1 MLIVNSRIQIPESEL
16 EWTFARSSGPGGQN
30 VNKVASKAMLRWK
43 VAASE
48 TLPVEVRQRFLA
60 RYGSRLTTEGELVIS
75 SQRYRDQPRNIDDAK
90 EKLRAMIVTV
100 LVPPKKRRPTK
111 PSRSSVAKRLEKKQA
126 QSQKKQRRR
135 APRED

>member
-43 VAASE
+43 PTTSE
-48 TLPVEVRQRFLA
+48 SLPVEVRQRFLA

-90 EKLRAMIVTV
+90 QKLRAMIVTV

-135 APRED
+135 VPREE